1 MCVLRTHI
9 EVAGHVSIN
18 NVQNTHILQAMPQL
32 HRSLIDI
39 ASALNRPENDA
50 AMLERAGLS
59 LERALFPLLVL
70 VERLGPIGVVDLAG
84 RVGRD
89 HTTVSRQVA
98 RLEELGLVQRRA
110 GQADRRVREAV
121 ITPQGKAATDAVDAA
136 RGRMALALFR
146 DWSPGEFDELVRL
159 MRKFADGMG
168 EVIEGVGRR
177 PAD

>member
-1 MCVLRTHI
+1 M
-9 EVAGHVSIN
+9 
-18 NVQNTHILQAMPQL
+18 
-32 HRSLIDI
+32 
-39 ASALNRPENDA
+39 
-50 AMLERAGLS
+50 AGLS

-98 RLEELGLVQRRA
+98 RLEALGLVARHA

-136 RGRMALALFR
+136 RAGMALKLFEA
-146 DWSPGEFDELVRL
+146 WSPEDLDDLVRL
-159 MRKFADGMG
+159 MRRFADGVNAAPEMM
-168 EVIEGVGRR
+168 E
-177 PAD
+177 

>member
-1 MCVLRTHI
+1 
-9 EVAGHVSIN
+9 
-18 NVQNTHILQAMPQL
+18 MPQL

-50 AMLERAGLS
+50 AMLEKAGLS
-59 LERALFPLLVL
+59 LERALFPLLVM

-110 GQADRRVREAV
+110 SQADRRVREAV

-136 RGRMALALFR
+136 RGRMALELFS
-146 DWSPGEFDELVRL
+146 DWSASDFDELVRL

-168 EVIEGVGRR
+168 EVIEGGV
-177 PAD
+177 

>member
-1 MCVLRTHI
+1 
-9 EVAGHVSIN
+9 
-18 NVQNTHILQAMPQL
+18 MPEL

-39 ASALNRPENDA
+39 ASTLNRPENDA
-50 AMLERAGLS
+50 ALLQKAGLA

-98 RLEELGLVQRRA
+98 RLEELGLVERRA
-110 GQADRRVREAV
+110 GKVDRRVREAV
-121 ITPQGKAATDAVDAA
+121 ITPKGKIATDALDAA
-136 RGRMALALFR
+136 RGRMALELFEG
-146 DWSPGEFDELVRL
+146 WSQADFDDLVRL

-168 EVIEGVGRR
+168 TVTEGNGL
-177 PAD
+177 

>member
-1 MCVLRTHI
+1 
-9 EVAGHVSIN
+9 
-18 NVQNTHILQAMPQL
+18 MPQL

-50 AMLERAGLS
+50 AMLEKAGLS

-121 ITPQGKAATDAVDAA
+121 ITPQGKTATDAVDAA
-136 RGRMALALFR
+136 RGRMALALFS
-146 DWSPGEFDELVRL
+146 DWSPSDFDELVRL
-159 MRKFADGMG
+159 MRKFADGMNAAM
-168 EVIEGVGRR
+168 EGAG
-177 PAD
+177 

>member
-1 MCVLRTHI
+1 MSTK
-9 EVAGHVSIN
+9 
-18 NVQNTHILQAMPQL
+18 NVHDTHILRSLPGL

-50 AMLERAGLS
+50 AMLEKAGLS

-98 RLEELGLVQRRA
+98 RLEELGLVERRS

-121 ITPQGKAATDAVDAA
+121 ITPPGKAATDAVDAA

-146 DWSPGEFDELVRL
+146 DWSEGEFDDLVRL

-168 EVIEGVGRR
+168 EATES
-177 PAD
+177 

>member
-1 MCVLRTHI
+1 MK
-9 EVAGHVSIN
+9 
-18 NVQNTHILQAMPQL
+18 NVQNTHILECLPEL

-50 AMLERAGLS
+50 VMLEKAGLA
-59 LERALFPLLVL
+59 LERALFPLLVM

-98 RLEELGLVQRRA
+98 RLEALGLVERRA
-110 GQADRRVREAV
+110 GQTDRRVREAV
-121 ITPQGKAATDAVDAA
+121 VTPQGKTATDAVDAA
-136 RGRMALALFR
+136 RGRMALALFET
-146 DWSPGEFDELVRL
+146 WSQADFDDLVRL

-168 EVIEGVGRR
+168 EMTEG
-177 PAD
+177 

>member
-1 MCVLRTHI
+1 MSTK
-9 EVAGHVSIN
+9 
-18 NVQNTHILQAMPQL
+18 NVHDTHILRSLPAL

-98 RLEELGLVQRRA
+98 RLEELGLVERRA

-121 ITPQGKAATDAVDAA
+121 ITPRGKTATDAVDAA
-136 RGRMALALFR
+136 RGRMALQLFG
-146 DWSPGEFDELVRL
+146 DWSQHDFDELVRL

-168 EVIEGVGRR
+168 EVTEAG
-177 PAD
+177 

>member
-1 MCVLRTHI
+1 LR
-9 EVAGHVSIN
+9 S
-18 NVQNTHILQAMPQL
+18 LPDL
-32 HRSLIDI
+32 HRSLVDI
-39 ASALNRPENDA
+39 VSMMNRPENDA
-50 AMLERAGLS
+50 AMLEKAGLS

-121 ITPQGKAATDAVDAA
+121 ITPQGKAAADAVDAA

-146 DWSPGEFDELVRL
+146 DWSQGDFAELGRL
-159 MRKFADGMG
+159 RRKFADGMG
-168 EVIEGVGRR
+168 EATEGQG
-177 PAD
+177 